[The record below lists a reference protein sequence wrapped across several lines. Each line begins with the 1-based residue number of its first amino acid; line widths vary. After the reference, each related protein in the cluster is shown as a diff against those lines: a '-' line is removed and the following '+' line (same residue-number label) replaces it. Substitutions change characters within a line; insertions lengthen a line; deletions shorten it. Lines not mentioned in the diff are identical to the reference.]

1 MDDWRVG
8 VGGDESSEHMRQAR
22 SERWA
27 WQCGDVLIHTC
38 MMHGAKLS
46 TCGLGVRRQK
56 WSLYDGWCSHEYP
69 TACGEQKPTYEW
81 TAGSTGAKPQHRLTD
96 GMICGEFDKCF
107 FQLGAHATTQK
118 MRHSYQKTYQVL
130 KQGYS
135 LKPWCIGQCKTV
147 HRIHSACTVFAVC
160 ILATTKR

>member
-1 MDDWRVG
+1 MRQVATCCEMGENNINLVEEEEKTRMDDWRVR

-27 WQCGDVLIHTC
+27 WQCGEVLIHTC

-46 TCGLGVRRQK
+46 TCGQTEGETPKMVAV
-56 WSLYDGWCSHEYP
+56 WWTMFHEYP

-81 TAGSTGAKPQHRLTD
+81 SAGSTGAKPQHCLMD
-96 GMICGEFDKCF
+96 GMICGEFDKCI

-118 MRHSYQKTYQVL
+118 IWHSYQKTYQVL
-130 KQGYS
+130 H
-135 LKPWCIGQCKTV
+135 LV
-147 HRIHSACTVFAVC
+147 
-160 ILATTKR
+160 